1 MSTPQQ
7 ATRTVLVVDDNQVV
21 TRSLMSLL
29 RTEGF
34 EPKTFQA
41 GRPAL
46 DYIRD
51 HCPDIALLDIHL
63 PDISGLELSRQLR
76 KIHGNSLPIIIFSG
90 DSSIDTLR
98 SLPDAGATIFMSK
111 PVNVPHLMES
121 LKQYTTPQ
129 TP

>member
-1 MSTPQQ
+1 MHPPQQ

-29 RTEGF
+29 RSEGF

-41 GRPAL
+41 GQPAL

-51 HCPDIALLDIHL
+51 HCPDIALIDIHL
-63 PDISGLELSRQLR
+63 PDISGLQLSRELR

-98 SLPDAGATIFMSK
+98 SLPEAGATIFISK

-121 LKQYTTPQ
+121 LRQYIKE
-129 TP
+129 